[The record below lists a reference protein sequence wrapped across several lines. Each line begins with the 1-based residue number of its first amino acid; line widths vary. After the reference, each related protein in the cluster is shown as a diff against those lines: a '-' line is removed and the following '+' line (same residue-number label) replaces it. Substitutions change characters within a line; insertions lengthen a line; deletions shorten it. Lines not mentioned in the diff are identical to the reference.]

1 MLWRL
6 IMCAF
11 KRSVSTIVAAV
22 TMLTLAASSYGQTSL
37 ATLRGKV
44 SDQQG
49 GVLPGATVT
58 ARQIETNT
66 TRTSVAEGLGQYF
79 VPNLPA
85 GTYELTVE
93 LAGFAPGKRSNLAL
107 RVGQAAD
114 VDFLLKV
121 GTVQENVTVAGQ
133 AALVETQ
140 HVVGAFIDAKQV
152 ESLPTVSRNFA
163 DLAQL
168 APGVTS
174 TGNSSMGFSA
184 AGQHQYQNNVY
195 VDGATN
201 AMQFYGTQAE
211 SFPQDWI
218 QEFQV
223 MTNGFSAEFGNASG
237 AVLNVI
243 TRSGTNSIQ
252 GRAYG
257 FFQNGR
263 FNSPPY
269 SGHYTNG
276 VPVFLDS
283 TPPYNQRRFGGFL
296 GGPIVANKLFYFGGV
311 ESLDN
316 KATTSLSISDYWR
329 SRGVESI
336 IPTSNTRRPFLL
348 KGDWNV
354 DGNNRLSVR
363 HDRTIQQD
371 TNCSGQGGDGCNSS
385 PNWTLEK
392 RATFDG
398 PLWSAL
404 ANWTSTISN
413 RAFNEA
419 RLHYGVNKLIITSNI
434 AGKYGD
440 ALINDVPHRGLYSE
454 KNYPGA
460 AFGSSVTGGLEGE
473 TNFYFTDSFTLV
485 KGRHQVK
492 LGGQLARVTMYMDID
507 GSQKARWGFTSDRVF
522 NINDPASYPTTLSL
536 AIGTAKDIEGHT
548 NGGLFV
554 QDTWQIRKN
563 ITLNLGLRY
572 DVDNSILT
580 GNQFVDTYNQRFVSA
595 FGGPAPLTEV
605 QRDLNNVAPRLG
617 LVWLPTSDRRTTVR
631 GSGGI
636 FYDQSHFN
644 YNDVYI
650 NQTLL
655 AIRRYSFNSN
665 DSTTNPFF
673 NAADPAG
680 SALKLRAFLAQNFP
694 DWPDFS
700 QLGRGGQ
707 FVNGMA
713 PDFRIPYTIQFT
725 GGFTHDFASHIFVQ
739 ADYVGSRG
747 KDAVISRNV
756 NVQQA
761 NGRFVVI
768 DPRFSG
774 FSLFQNLGWI
784 DYNALQ
790 TRVEYRGSKL
800 RGGLSYTLAKTFS
813 NTLATG
819 VGGGAATNPLNLS
832 IDEGPANEDRR
843 HNLVFDGSY
852 VLPLDFQ
859 VAGIYRYSSPL
870 PYSVTS
876 ATVVFARP
884 EPRGSRRGDNYRS
897 LNLRVSKIF
906 KLGGRITATGFWE
919 AFNVLNTDNFTSYQG
934 SLQSSQFGQPQVEFP
949 RRQQQ
954 VGFKL
959 DF

>member
-1 MLWRL
+1 MRTMTFHPGSAAAAL
-6 IMCAF
+6 I
-11 KRSVSTIVAAV
+11 V
-22 TMLTLAASSYGQTSL
+22 LTLASAASAQSSL
-37 ATLRGKV
+37 AALRGKV
-44 SDQQG
+44 ADEQG

-58 ARQIETNT
+58 ARQVETNT
-66 TRTSVAEGLGQYF
+66 VRTSISEGLGQYF
-79 VPNLPA
+79 LPNLPA

-93 LAGFAPGKRSNLAL
+93 LTGFTSGKRSNVVL

-114 VDFLLKV
+114 IDFVLRV
-121 GTVQENVTVAGQ
+121 GSLQETVTVAGQ

-152 ESLPTVSRNFA
+152 DNLPTVSRNFA

-168 APGVTS
+168 APGVSS
-174 TGNSSMGFSA
+174 TGGSAMGFSA
-184 AGQHQYQNNVY
+184 AGQHQYQNNVF

-243 TRSGTNSIQ
+243 TRSGTNAVQ

-257 FFQNGR
+257 FFQNAR

-276 VPVFLDS
+276 VPVFLDT
-283 TPPYNQRRFGGFL
+283 TPPYNQRRLGGFL
-296 GGPIVANKLFYFGGV
+296 GGPIVPNKLFYFGGV

-316 KATTSLSISDYWR
+316 DATTSLSISDYWR
-329 SRGVESI
+329 NRGIASI
-336 IPTSNTRRPFLL
+336 IPTTNVRRPFIL

-354 DGNNRLSVR
+354 DSNNRLTVR
-363 HDRTIQQD
+363 HDRTIQRD

-404 ANWTSTISN
+404 GNFTSTLSN

-419 RLHYGVNKLIITSNI
+419 RAYFGVNKLIITSNL

-440 ALINDVPHRGLYSE
+440 ALISDVANRGLYSE

-473 TNFYFTDSFTLV
+473 TNLYFTDNFTWI
-485 KGRHQVK
+485 KGQHQVK
-492 LGGQLARVTMYMDID
+492 FGGQIARVTMYMDID
-507 GSQKARWGFTSDRVF
+507 GSQKARWGFTADRVF
-522 NINDPASYPTTLSL
+522 DINDPASYPTTLSL
-536 AIGTAKDIEGHT
+536 AIGTAKDTEGHW
-548 NGGLFV
+548 NGGLFA
-554 QDTWQIRKN
+554 QDTWQVRN
-563 ITLNLGLRY
+563 NVTLNLGIRY
-572 DVDNSILT
+572 DIDNSILT
-580 GNQFVDTYNQRFVSA
+580 GNQFVDGYNQRFVAA
-595 FGGPAPLTEV
+595 FGGAPPLSMV
-605 QRDLNNVAPRLG
+605 KRDMNNVAPRLG
-617 LVWLPTSDRRTTVR
+617 FVWVPGADRRTTVR
-631 GSGGI
+631 GSAGI

-655 AIRRYSFNSN
+655 AVRRYSFNAN

-700 QLGRGGQ
+700 QLGAGGQ
-707 FVNGMA
+707 FVSGMA

-725 GGFTHDFASHIFVQ
+725 GGFTHELPSHLYLQ

-747 KDAVISRNV
+747 KDAVLSRNV
-756 NVQQA
+756 NVQQVD
-761 NGRFVVI
+761 GRFVTI

-790 TRVEYRGSKL
+790 TRMEYRGSTL
-800 RGGLSYTLAKTFS
+800 RAGGSYTLAKTVS

-819 VGGGAATNPLNLS
+819 VGGGAATNPLDLS

-843 HNLVFDGSY
+843 HNVVFDASY
-852 VLPLDFQ
+852 LLPLDFQ
-859 VAGIYRYSSPL
+859 LAGIYRYSSPL
-870 PYSVTS
+870 PFSVSS

-884 EPRGSRRGDNYRS
+884 EPRGSRRGDNYKS
-897 LNLRVSKIF
+897 LNLRVSKMF
-906 KLGGRITATGFWE
+906 KLGGHVTATGFWE
-919 AFNVLNTDNFTSYQG
+919 AFNLFDTDNFTTFQG
-934 SLQSSQFGQPQVEFP
+934 SLQSSQFGQPQAEFAK
-949 RRQQQ
+949 RQQQ
-954 VGFKL
+954 FGFKV

>member
-1 MLWRL
+1 MTTCKPFLN
-6 IMCAF
+6 
-11 KRSVSTIVAAV
+11 VAALALGLLII
-22 TMLTLAASSYGQTSL
+22 TAASGLAQTSL
-37 ATLRGKV
+37 ATLGGKV
-44 SDQQG
+44 SDEQG
-49 GVLPGATVT
+49 AVLPGATVT

-66 TRTSVAEGLGQYF
+66 ARISLTDGLGKYF
-79 VPNLPA
+79 LASLPA
-85 GTYELTVE
+85 GTYEVTVE
-93 LAGFAPGKRSNLAL
+93 LSGFATGKRRGLVL
-107 RVGQAAD
+107 RVGQA
-114 VDFLLKV
+114 VDHDFVLKV
-121 GTVQENVTVAGQ
+121 GTVQETVTVAGQ

-140 HVVGAFIDAKQV
+140 HVVGAFIDTKSV
-152 ESLPTVSRNFA
+152 ENLPTVNRNFA

-174 TGNSSMGFSA
+174 TGTSSMGFSA

-243 TRSGTNSIQ
+243 TRSGTNTIQ
-252 GRAYG
+252 GRVYG
-257 FFQNGR
+257 FFQNAK
-263 FNSPPY
+263 FNSPPFA
-269 SGHYTNG
+269 GRFANG
-276 VPVFLDS
+276 APVFLDK
-283 TPPYNQRRFGGFL
+283 TPIYNQRRL
-296 GGPIVANKLFYFGGV
+296 GGYVGAPIVANKLFFFGGF

-316 KATTSLSISDYWR
+316 KATTSLSVTEYWR
-329 SRGVESI
+329 NQGVASI
-336 IPTSNTRRPFLL
+336 IPTSNMRRPFIA
-348 KGDWNV
+348 KSDWNI
-354 DGNNRLSVR
+354 DSSNRLSVR
-363 HDRTIQQD
+363 HDRTVQRD

-404 ANWTSTISN
+404 GNWTSTLGN
-413 RAFNEA
+413 RSFNEA
-419 RLHYGVNKLIITSNI
+419 RVHYGVNKLYITSNI
-434 AGKYGD
+434 AGKYGE
-440 ALINDVPHRGLYSE
+440 ALINDVANRGLYSE

-473 TNFYFTDSFTLV
+473 TNLYFTDSLTLV
-485 KGRHQVK
+485 RGRHQFK
-492 LGGQLARVTMYMDID
+492 LGGQLARVTMHMDID

-536 AIGTAKDIEGHT
+536 AIGTAKDIEGHW
-548 NGGLFV
+548 NGGLFL
-554 QDTWQIRKN
+554 QDTWQIRSDL
-563 ITLNLGLRY
+563 TLNLGVRY
-572 DVDNSILT
+572 DIDNSILT
-580 GNQFVDTYNQRFVSA
+580 GDQFVDGYNGRFVSA
-595 FGGPAPLTEV
+595 FGGPAPLSHIK
-605 QRDLNNVAPRLG
+605 RDLDNVAPRLG
-617 LVWLPTSDRRTTVR
+617 FVWVPTASRRTTIR

-655 AIRRYSFNSN
+655 AVRRYSFNSN

-673 NAADPAG
+673 NPADPAG
-680 SALKLRAFLAQNFP
+680 SALRLRAFLAQNFP

-700 QLGRGGQ
+700 QLGPGGQ

-713 PDFRIPYTIQFT
+713 KDFRIPYTVQLT
-725 GGFTHDFASHIFVQ
+725 GGVTHEFPSRVYVQ
-739 ADYVGSRG
+739 ADYVRSRG
-747 KDAVISRNV
+747 EDAVLSRNV
-756 NVQQA
+756 NVQSV
-761 NGRFVVI
+761 NGRFVTI

-784 DYNALQ
+784 HYDALQ
-790 TRVEYRGSKL
+790 TRAEYRGAKL
-800 RGGLSYTLAKTFS
+800 RAGGSYTLAKTFS

-819 VGGGAATNPLNLS
+819 VGGGAATNPLDLS

-843 HNLVFDGSY
+843 HNFVFDGSY
-852 VLPLDFQ
+852 LLPLDIQ
-859 VAGIYRYSSPL
+859 VAGIVRYSSAL
-870 PYSVTS
+870 PWSVTS
-876 ATVVFARP
+876 QTVVFARV
-884 EPRGSRRGDNYRS
+884 EPRGSRRGDDYKHV
-897 LNLRVSKIF
+897 NLRFSKIV
-906 KLGGRITATGFWE
+906 KLGGRRTATGFWE
-919 AFNVLNTDNFTSYQG
+919 VFNLFDTNNFTNFQG
-934 SLQSSQFGQPQVEFP
+934 SLQSSSFGLPQAAFP
-949 RRQQQ
+949 KRQQQ
-954 VGFKL
+954 FGFRL

>member
-1 MLWRL
+1 MH
-6 IMCAF
+6 AS
-11 KRSVSTIVAAV
+11 KRC
-22 TMLTLAASSYGQTSL
+22 LTLTAATLLLLALTTTASAQTSL

-44 SDQQG
+44 TDEQG

-66 TRTSVAEGLGQYF
+66 TRTGVTEMAGQY
-79 VPNLPA
+79 VLPNLPA

-93 LAGFAPGKRSNLAL
+93 LTGFTAGKRENVVL

-114 VDFLLKV
+114 IDFVLRV
-121 GTVQENVTVAGQ
+121 GGVQENVTVAGQ

-140 HVVGAFIDAKQV
+140 HVVGAFIDTKQV
-152 ESLPTVSRNFA
+152 ENLPTVNRNFA

-168 APGVTS
+168 APGISS
-174 TGNSSMGFSA
+174 TGTSSMGFSA
-184 AGQHQYQNNVY
+184 AGQHQYQNNVF

-201 AMQFYGTQAE
+201 AMQFYGTQAD

-243 TRSGTNSIQ
+243 TRSGTNSVQ

-257 FFQNGR
+257 FFQNAR

-269 SGHYTNG
+269 SGHFTSG
-276 VPVFLDS
+276 VPVFLDT

-296 GGPIVANKLFYFGGV
+296 GGPIIPNTLFYFGGV

-316 KATTSLSISDYWR
+316 SATTSLSISDYWR
-329 SRGVESI
+329 NQGVQSI

-348 KGDWNV
+348 KSDWNI
-354 DGNNRLSVR
+354 DKNNRLSLR

-392 RATFDG
+392 RATFNG

-404 ANWTSTISN
+404 ANWTSTLTNS
-413 RAFNEA
+413 AFNEA
-419 RLHYGVNKLIITSNI
+419 RLYYGVNKLIITSNL

-440 ALINDVPHRGLYSE
+440 ALINDVANRGLYSE
-454 KNYPGA
+454 KVYPGA
-460 AFGSSVTGGLEGE
+460 AFGPSTTGGLEGE
-473 TNFYFTDSFTLV
+473 TNLYFTDNFTLV
-485 KGRHQVK
+485 KGQHQIK
-492 LGGQLARVTMYMDID
+492 FGGQMARVTMYMDID

-522 NINDPASYPTTLSL
+522 SINDPSSYPTTLSL
-536 AIGTAKDIEGHT
+536 AIGTAKDTEGHW
-548 NGGLFV
+548 NGGLFA
-554 QDTWQIRKN
+554 QDTWQVRDN
-563 ITLNLGLRY
+563 VTLNLGVRY

-580 GNQFVDTYNQRFVSA
+580 GNQFVDGYNQRFVAA
-595 FGGPAPLTEV
+595 FGGAPPLSMV
-605 QRDLNNVAPRLG
+605 KRDLNNVAPRLG
-617 LVWLPTSDRRTTVR
+617 AVWLPTSDRRTTIR
-631 GSGGI
+631 GSAGI

-655 AIRRYSFNSN
+655 AVRRYSFNSN
-665 DSTTNPFF
+665 DSTANPFF
-673 NAADPAG
+673 NPADPAG

-694 DWPDFS
+694 NWPDFS
-700 QLGRGGQ
+700 QLGPGGQ

-725 GGFTHDFASHIFVQ
+725 GGFTRDFRSHVFVQ

-756 NVQQA
+756 NVQLAGAQ
-761 NGRFVVI
+761 FVTI

-774 FSLFQNLGWI
+774 FTLFQNLGFI
-784 DYNALQ
+784 NYDALQ
-790 TRVEYRGSKL
+790 TRAEYRGSKL
-800 RGGLSYTLAKTFS
+800 RGGASYTLAKTFS

-852 VLPLDFQ
+852 ELPLDFQ
-859 VAGIYRYSSPL
+859 VAGIWRYSSPL

-884 EPRGSRRGDNYRS
+884 EPRNARRGDNYQS
-897 LNLRVSKIF
+897 LNLRLSKMF
-906 KLGGRITATGFWE
+906 KLGGRVTATGFWE
-919 AFNVLNTDNFTSYQG
+919 AFNLLNTDNFTSFQG
-934 SLQSSQFGQPQVEFP
+934 SLQSSQFGQPQAEFP
-949 RRQQQ
+949 KRQQQ
-954 VGFKL
+954 LGFKL

>member
-1 MLWRL
+1 MYAPNRYLT
-6 IMCAF
+6 CA
-11 KRSVSTIVAAV
+11 VAAL
-22 TMLTLAASSYGQTSL
+22 MLGLVASPAAAQTSL
-37 ATLRGKV
+37 ATLRGRV
-44 SDQQG
+44 ADQQG

-58 ARQIETNT
+58 ARQVDTNT
-66 TRTSVAEGLGQYF
+66 VRTSVTETTGQYF
-79 VPNLPA
+79 LTNLPA
-85 GTYELTVE
+85 GAYELRVE
-93 LAGFAPGKRSNLAL
+93 LSGFTTATRPNLVL
-107 RVGQAAD
+107 RVGQEAEID
-114 VDFLLKV
+114 VVLAV
-121 GTVQENVTVAGQ
+121 GTIQENVTVAGQ
-133 AALVETQ
+133 ATLVETH
-140 HVVGAFIDAKQV
+140 HVVGAFIDTKAV
-152 ESLPTVSRNFA
+152 ENLPTVNRNFA

-168 APGVTS
+168 APGISS

-184 AGQHQYQNNVY
+184 AGQHQYQNNVF

-243 TRSGTNSIQ
+243 TRSGTNTSQ

-263 FNSPPY
+263 FNSAPY
-269 SGHYTNG
+269 SGHFTSG
-276 VPVFLDS
+276 VPVFLDT
-283 TPPYNQRRFGGFL
+283 TPPYNQRRIGGFL
-296 GGPIVANKLFYFGGV
+296 GGPIVPDKLFYFGGV

-316 KATTSLSISDYWR
+316 SATTSLSISDYWR
-329 SRGVESI
+329 SQGVQSI
-336 IPTSNTRRPFLL
+336 IPTSNTRRPFIL
-348 KGDWNV
+348 KGDWNI
-354 DGNNRLSVR
+354 NSNSRLLLR

-398 PLWSAL
+398 PLWSAV
-404 ANWTSTISN
+404 ANWTTTLSS

-419 RLHYGVNKLIITSNI
+419 RAHYGVNKLIITSNL
-434 AGKYGD
+434 AGKYGE
-440 ALINDVPHRGLYSE
+440 ALITDVAHRGLYSE

-473 TNFYFTDSFTLV
+473 TNLYFIDNFTLV
-485 KGRHQVK
+485 RGRHQVK
-492 LGGQLARVTMYMDID
+492 FGGQIARVTMYMDID

-536 AIGTAKDIEGHT
+536 AIGTAKDIEGHW
-548 NGGLFV
+548 NGGLFA
-554 QDTWQIRKN
+554 QDTWQARDN
-563 ITLNLGLRY
+563 LTLNLGLRY

-580 GNQFVDTYNQRFVSA
+580 GNQFVDGYNQRFVAA
-595 FGGPAPLTEV
+595 FGGAAPLTRV
-605 QRDLNNVAPRLG
+605 KRDLNNVAPRLG
-617 LVWLPTSDRRTTVR
+617 AVWLPTSDRRTTIR
-631 GSGGI
+631 GSAGI

-655 AIRRYSFNSN
+655 AVRRYSFNAN

-673 NAADPAG
+673 NPADAAG
-680 SALKLRAFLAQNFP
+680 SALRLRAFMAQNFP

-700 QLGRGGQ
+700 QLGPGGQ

-725 GGFTHDFASHIFVQ
+725 GGVTREFPSKVYVQ

-747 KDAVISRNV
+747 RDAVISRNV
-756 NVQQA
+756 NVQIVG
-761 NGRFVVI
+761 GRFVTI

-774 FSLFQNLGWI
+774 FSLFQNLGFI
-784 DYNALQ
+784 DYDALQ
-790 TRVEYRGSKL
+790 TRVEHRGSRL
-800 RGGLSYTLAKTFS
+800 RAGVSYTLARTFS

-819 VGGGAATNPLNLS
+819 VGGGAATNPLDLS

-859 VAGIYRYSSPL
+859 VAGIWRYSSPL

-884 EPRGSRRGDNYRS
+884 EPRGSRRADNYRS
-897 LNLRVSKIF
+897 LNIRLSKVF
-906 KLGGRITATGFWE
+906 KLGGRTSATGFWE
-919 AFNVLNTDNFTSYQG
+919 AFDVLNTDNFTTFQG
-934 SLQSSQFGQPQVEFP
+934 SLQSSQFGQPQAEFP
-949 RRQQQ
+949 KRQQQ
-954 VGFKL
+954 IGFRL

>member
-1 MLWRL
+1 MHARTR
-6 IMCAF
+6 CA
-11 KRSVSTIVAAV
+11 RWIAV
-22 TMLTLAASSYGQTSL
+22 IGLMLAAFPVSASAQTSL
-37 ATLRGKV
+37 ATLRGRV
-44 SDQQG
+44 TDQQG

-58 ARQIETNT
+58 VRQIDTNT
-66 TRTSVAEGLGQYF
+66 TRTSVTEGTGQYF
-79 VPNLPA
+79 LAALPA

-93 LAGFAPGKRSNLAL
+93 LSGFSTAKRSGVAL
-107 RVGQAAD
+107 RVGQEAD
-114 VDFLLKV
+114 IDVVLAV

-140 HVVGAFIDAKQV
+140 HVVGAYIDTKSV
-152 ESLPTVSRNFA
+152 ESLPTVNRNFA

-168 APGVTS
+168 APGITS
-174 TGNSSMGFSA
+174 TGTSSMGFSA
-184 AGQHQYQNNVY
+184 AGQHQYQNNVF

-237 AVLNVI
+237 AILNVI
-243 TRSGTNSIQ
+243 TRSGTNSVQ

-276 VPVFLDS
+276 VPVFLDT
-283 TPPYNQRRFGGFL
+283 TPPYNQRRLGGFL
-296 GGPIVANKLFYFGGV
+296 GGPIVGNKLFYFAGF

-316 KATTSLSISDYWR
+316 SATTSLSISEYWR
-329 SRGVESI
+329 NQGNASI
-336 IPTSNTRRPFLL
+336 IPTSNVRRPYIF

-354 DGNNRLSVR
+354 SGNSRLSVR
-363 HDRTIQQD
+363 HDRTIQKD

-404 ANWTSTISN
+404 ANWTSTLSS
-413 RAFNEA
+413 RAFNES
-419 RLHYGVNKLIITSNI
+419 RLYYGVNKLIITSNL
-434 AGKYGD
+434 AGKYGE
-440 ALINDVPHRGLYSE
+440 ALINDVANRGLYAE

-473 TNFYFTDSFTLV
+473 TNLYFTDNFTLV
-485 KGRHQVK
+485 RGKHQLKV
-492 LGGQLARVTMYMDID
+492 GGQIARVTMYMDID

-522 NINDPASYPTTLSL
+522 NINDPTSYPTTLSL
-536 AIGTAKDIEGHT
+536 AIGTAKDIEGHW
-548 NGGLFV
+548 NGGLFA
-554 QDTWQIRKN
+554 QDTWQVRN
-563 ITLNLGLRY
+563 DLTLNLGLRY

-580 GNQFVDTYNQRFVSA
+580 GNQFVDSYNARFVST

-605 QRDLNNVAPRLG
+605 RRDLNNVSPRLG
-617 LVWLPTSDRRTTVR
+617 LVWLPSSSRRTTIR

-655 AIRRYSFNSN
+655 AIRRYSFNAN

-673 NAADPAG
+673 NPADPAG
-680 SALKLRAFLAQNFP
+680 SALRLRAFLAQNYP

-700 QLGRGGQ
+700 QLGSGGQ
-707 FVNGMA
+707 FINRMA

-725 GGFTHDFASHIFVQ
+725 GGLTHEFRSRLYVQ

-747 KDAVISRNV
+747 RDAVLSRNV
-756 NVQQA
+756 NVQQV
-761 NGRFVVI
+761 NGRFVTI
-768 DPRFSG
+768 DPRFGG
-774 FSLFQNLGWI
+774 FTQFENRGFI

-790 TRVEYRGSKL
+790 TRAEYRGTKL
-800 RGGLSYTLAKTFS
+800 RAGGSYTLAKTFS

-819 VGGGAATNPLNLS
+819 VGGGAATNPLDLS

-843 HNLVFDGSY
+843 HNLVLDGSY
-852 VLPLDFQ
+852 LLPLDIQF
-859 VAGIYRYSSPL
+859 AGIWRYSSPL
-870 PYSVTS
+870 PFSVTS

-884 EPRGSRRGDNYRS
+884 EPRGSRRADNYRS
-897 LNLRVSKIF
+897 LNFRASKAF
-906 KLGGRITATGFWE
+906 KIGRLTATGFWE
-919 AFNVLNTDNFTSYQG
+919 AFNVLNTDNFTSFQG
-934 SLQSSQFGQPQVEFP
+934 SLQSSQFGQPQAEFP
-949 RRQQQ
+949 KRQQQ
-954 VGFKL
+954 FGFRL

>member
-1 MLWRL
+1 MRES
-6 IMCAF
+6 CRRVPA
-11 KRSVSTIVAAV
+11 IVAALAL
-22 TMLTLAASSYGQTSL
+22 LTASAAFAQTSL
-37 ATLRGKV
+37 ATVRGKV
-44 SDQQG
+44 TDEQG
-49 GVLPGATVT
+49 GMLPGATVT
-58 ARQIETNT
+58 ARQVETNT
-66 TRTSVAEGLGQYF
+66 TRSSVSGSLGQYF
-79 VPNLPA
+79 LSSLPA
-85 GTYELTVE
+85 GTYEITVE
-93 LAGFAPGKRSNLAL
+93 LSGFSPARRSGVVL
-107 RVGQAAD
+107 RVGEAAD
-114 VDFLLKV
+114 VDFVLGV
-121 GTVQENVTVAGQ
+121 GAVQESVTVAGQ

-140 HVVGAFIDAKQV
+140 HVLGTFIDPKRV
-152 ESLPTVSRNFA
+152 DSLPTLNRNFA
-163 DLAQL
+163 DLALL

-174 TGNSSMGFSA
+174 TGTSSMGFSA
-184 AGQHQYQNNVY
+184 SGQHQYQNNVY

-201 AMQFYGTQAE
+201 AMQFYGTQAD
-211 SFPQDWI
+211 SYPQDWI
-218 QEFQV
+218 QEFRV
-223 MTNGFSAEFGNASG
+223 MTNGYSAEFGNASG

-243 TRSGTNSIQ
+243 TRSGANNVK

-257 FFQNGR
+257 FFQNGK

-276 VPVFLDS
+276 VPVFLDT
-283 TPPYNQRRFGGFL
+283 TPSYNQHRIGGFL
-296 GGPIVANKLFYFGGV
+296 GGPIVTDKLFYFGGF

-316 KATTSLSISDYWR
+316 DATTSLSISEYWR
-329 SRGVESI
+329 NQGIASI

-348 KGDWNV
+348 KGDWNINK
-354 DGNNRLSVR
+354 NNRLLLR
-363 HDRTIQQD
+363 YDRTIQQD

-404 ANWTSTISN
+404 GNWTTTLSN
-413 RAFNEA
+413 HAFNEA
-419 RLHYGVNKLIITSNI
+419 RVYYGVNKLIITSNL

-440 ALINDVPHRGLYSE
+440 ALINDIANRGLYSE

-473 TNFYFTDSFTLV
+473 TNLYFTDNLTFL
-485 KGRHQVK
+485 KGKHQFK
-492 LGGQLARVTMYMDID
+492 MGGQLAYVTMYMDID

-536 AIGTAKDIEGHT
+536 AIGTAKDTEGHW
-548 NGGLFV
+548 NGGIFA
-554 QDTWQIRKN
+554 QDSWQLRDDL
-563 ITLNLGLRY
+563 TLNLGIRY

-580 GNQFVDTYNQRFVSA
+580 GNQFVDSYNQRFVSA
-595 FGGPAPLTEV
+595 FGGAAPLTKV
-605 QRDLNNVAPRLG
+605 TRDLNNVAPRLG
-617 LVWLPTSDRRTTVR
+617 FVWVPTESRRTTIR

-655 AIRRYSFNSN
+655 AVRRYSFNAN

-673 NAADPAG
+673 NPADPAG
-680 SALKLRAFLAQNFP
+680 SALALRAFLAKNFP

-700 QLGRGGQ
+700 QLGPGGQ
-707 FVNGMA
+707 FVNGMD
-713 PDFRIPYTIQFT
+713 PGFRIPYTIQFT
-725 GGFTHDFASHIFVQ
+725 GGFTHEFTGRLFVQ

-756 NVQQA
+756 NVQQVD
-761 NGRFVVI
+761 GRFVII
-768 DPRFSG
+768 DPRFSS
-774 FSLFQNLGWI
+774 FSLFQNRGFI

-790 TRVEYRGSKL
+790 TRAEHRGVKL
-800 RGGLSYTLAKTFS
+800 QAGVSYTLAKTFS

-819 VGGGAATNPLNLS
+819 VGGGAATNPLDLS

-843 HNLVFDGSY
+843 HNLVLDGSY
-852 VLPLDFQ
+852 LFPLDFQ
-859 VAGIYRYSSPL
+859 LAGIYKYASPL

-884 EPRGSRRGDNYRS
+884 EPRGSHRGDNYRTM
-897 LNLRVSKIF
+897 NLRISKIF
-906 KLGGRITATGFWE
+906 KFGSRLSATGFWE
-919 AFNVLNTDNFTSYQG
+919 VFNLFNTDNFTSFQG
-934 SLQSSQFGQPQVEFP
+934 SLQSSQFGQPQAEFP
-949 RRQQQ
+949 KRQQQ
-954 VGFKL
+954 FGFKV

>member
-1 MLWRL
+1 MAPTRCLL
-6 IMCAF
+6 
-11 KRSVSTIVAAV
+11 TIAVA
-22 TMLTLAASSYGQTSL
+22 LTLIALASTSSAQTSL
-37 ATLRGKV
+37 ATIRGKV
-44 SDQQG
+44 VDEQG

-58 ARQIETNT
+58 ARQTETNT
-66 TRTSVAEGLGQYF
+66 TRTSVTEALGQYLL
-79 VPNLPA
+79 PNLPA
-85 GTYELTVE
+85 GTYEITVE
-93 LAGFAPGKRSNLAL
+93 LTGFGPAKRERIEL

-114 VDFLLKV
+114 IDFVLRV
-121 GTVQENVTVAGQ
+121 GAVQESVTVAGQ

-140 HVVGAFIDAKQV
+140 HVVGTFIDTKQV
-152 ESLPTVSRNFA
+152 ENLPTVSRNFA

-168 APGVTS
+168 APGISS

-184 AGQHQYQNNVY
+184 AGQHQYQNNLY

-201 AMQFYGTQAE
+201 AMQFYGTQAD
-211 SFPQDWI
+211 SYPQDWI

-223 MTNGFSAEFGNASG
+223 MTNGYAAEFGNASG

-243 TRSGTNSIQ
+243 TRSGTNTIQ

-257 FFQNGR
+257 FFQNAR

-269 SGHYTNG
+269 SGHFTNG
-276 VPVFLDS
+276 VPVFLAS
-283 TPPYNQRRFGGFL
+283 TPPYNQQRLGGFL
-296 GGPIVANKLFYFGGV
+296 GGPIVANKLFYFGGF
-311 ESLDN
+311 ESLNND
-316 KATTSLSISDYWR
+316 ATTSLSISDYWR
-329 SRGVESI
+329 NRGIQSV
-336 IPTSNTRRPFLL
+336 IPTSNIRRPYLL
-348 KGDWNV
+348 KADWNV
-354 DGNNRLSVR
+354 DKSNRLLVR
-363 HDRTIQQD
+363 YDRTIQQD

-392 RATFDG
+392 RATFNG
-398 PLWSAL
+398 PLWSTL
-404 ANWTSTISN
+404 ANFTSTLSN
-413 RAFNEA
+413 NAFNEA
-419 RLHYGVNKLIITSNI
+419 RVYYGVNKLIITSNI
-434 AGKYGD
+434 AGKYGE
-440 ALINDVPHRGLYSE
+440 ALINDVANRGLYSE

-473 TNFYFTDSFTLV
+473 TNLYFTDNFTVV

-492 LGGQLARVTMYMDID
+492 FGGQLAKVTMYMDID

-536 AIGTAKDIEGHT
+536 AIGTAKDIEGHW
-548 NGGLFV
+548 NGGLFA
-554 QDTWQIRKN
+554 QDSWQVRDN
-563 ITLNLGLRY
+563 VTVNLGVRY
-572 DVDNSILT
+572 DIDNSILT
-580 GNQFVDTYNQRFVSA
+580 GNQFVDAYNQRFVAA
-595 FGGPAPLTEV
+595 FGGNPPLSKV
-605 QRDLNNVAPRLG
+605 KRDLNNVAPRLG
-617 LVWLPTSDRRTTVR
+617 IVWLPTASRRTTVR

-655 AIRRYSFNSN
+655 AIRRYSFNAN
-665 DSTTNPFF
+665 DPTANPFY
-673 NAADPAG
+673 NPADPAG
-680 SALKLRAFLAQNFP
+680 SSLKLRAFLAQNFP

-700 QLGRGGQ
+700 QLGPGGQ

-725 GGFTHDFASHIFVQ
+725 GGMTHEFPSRLFVQ

-756 NVQQA
+756 NVQQV
-761 NGRFVVI
+761 NGRFVTI

-790 TRVEYRGSKL
+790 TRAEYRGSKL
-800 RGGLSYTLAKTFS
+800 RGGVSYTLAKTFS

-819 VGGGAATNPLNLS
+819 VGGGAATNPLNLA

-859 VAGIYRYSSPL
+859 AAAIYRYSSPL

-884 EPRGSRRGDNYRS
+884 EPRNSRRGDNYRS
-897 LNLRVSKIF
+897 LNLRVSKMF
-906 KLGGRITATGFWE
+906 RLGGRVTATGFWE

-934 SLQSSQFGQPQVEFP
+934 SLQSSQFGQPQAEFP
-949 RRQQQ
+949 KRQQQ
-954 VGFKL
+954 LGFRF

>member
-1 MLWRL
+1 MIDTYRRFLRAAAL
-6 IMCAF
+6 ALGL
-11 KRSVSTIVAAV
+11 SVIAA
-22 TMLTLAASSYGQTSL
+22 TAGFAQTSL
-37 ATLRGKV
+37 ATLRGRV
-44 SDQQG
+44 ADEQG

-58 ARQIETNT
+58 ARQIETNAT
-66 TRTSVAEGLGQYF
+66 KASVTEALGQYF
-79 VPNLPA
+79 LPNLPA
-85 GTYELTVE
+85 GSYEVTVE
-93 LAGFAPGKRSNLAL
+93 LAGFSTGKRLDVVL

-114 VDFLLKV
+114 MDFVLKV

-133 AALVETQ
+133 TALVETQ
-140 HVVGAFIDAKQV
+140 HVVGAFIDTKSV
-152 ESLPTVSRNFA
+152 ENLPTVNRNFA

-168 APGVTS
+168 APGVSS
-174 TGNSSMGFSA
+174 TGGSSMGFSA
-184 AGQHQYQNNVY
+184 AGQHQYQNNVF

-201 AMQFYGTQAE
+201 AMQFYGTQSE

-243 TRSGTNSIQ
+243 TRSGTNTIQ

-257 FFQNGR
+257 FFQNAR

-269 SGHYTNG
+269 AGRFASG
-276 VPVFLDS
+276 VPVFLDT
-283 TPPYNQRRFGGFL
+283 TPIFNQRRLGGFL
-296 GGPIVANKLFYFGGV
+296 GGPIVANKMFFFGGV

-329 SRGVESI
+329 NQGFASI
-336 IPTSNTRRPFLL
+336 IPTSNVRRPFLM
-348 KGDWNV
+348 KADWNISS
-354 DGNNRLSVR
+354 NNRLSVR
-363 HDRTIQQD
+363 HDRTIQKD

-404 ANWTSTISN
+404 GNWTSTLSN

-419 RLHYGVNKLIITSNI
+419 RVHYGVNKLIITSNI

-440 ALINDVPHRGLYSE
+440 ALISDVANRGLYSE

-473 TNFYFTDSFTLV
+473 TNLYFTDNFTLV
-485 KGRHQVK
+485 KGNHQFK

-536 AIGTAKDIEGHT
+536 AIGTAKDIEGHL
-548 NGGLFV
+548 NGGLFA
-554 QDTWQIRKN
+554 QDTWQVRN
-563 ITLNLGLRY
+563 NLTLNLGIRY
-572 DVDNSILT
+572 DIDNSILT
-580 GNQFVDTYNQRFVSA
+580 GDQFVDGYNQRFVSA
-595 FGGPAPLTEV
+595 FGGAAPLFHIK
-605 QRDLNNVAPRLG
+605 RDLNNVAPRLG
-617 LVWLPTSDRRTTVR
+617 LVWLPTPSRRTTVR

-673 NAADPAG
+673 NPADPPG
-680 SALKLRAFLAQNFP
+680 SATRLRAFLAQNYP

-700 QLGRGGQ
+700 QLGLGGQ
-707 FVNGMA
+707 FVSGMA
-713 PDFRIPYTIQFT
+713 QDFRIPYTIQLT
-725 GGFTHDFASHIFVQ
+725 GGMTHDFASRFYVQ
-739 ADYVGSRG
+739 ADYVHSRG
-747 KDAVISRNV
+747 KDAVLSRNV
-756 NVQQA
+756 NVQQV
-761 NGRFVVI
+761 NGSFVTI
-768 DPRFSG
+768 DPRFGG
-774 FSLFQNLGWI
+774 FTLFQNLGWI
-784 DYNALQ
+784 HYDALQ
-790 TRVEYRGSKL
+790 TRAEYKGTKL
-800 RGGLSYTLAKTFS
+800 RAGGSYTLAKTFS

-852 VLPLDFQ
+852 LLPFDFQ
-859 VAGIYRYSSPL
+859 VAGIWKYSSPL
-870 PYSVTS
+870 PWSVTS

-884 EPRGSRRGDNYRS
+884 EPRGSRRGDNYKTT
-897 LNLRVSKIF
+897 NLRVSKAF
-906 KLGGRITATGFWE
+906 KFGGRLTATGFWE
-919 AFNVLNTDNFTSYQG
+919 VFNLFDTDNFTNFQA
-934 SLQSSQFGQPQVEFP
+934 SLQSSAFGTPAAEFP
-949 RRQQQ
+949 KRQQQ
-954 VGFKL
+954 LGFRL